1 MIDLKPAITAA
12 LRGNA
17 ALVAMLGGQKVWP
30 ETAPDGTDEPYIT
43 FFEITNFEAT
53 HADDEELQSEIHIQ
67 VDVWSKGN
75 TGPPAVEVVRAMKSL
90 GFRRTTATDQY
101 EKETKTYHKIL
112 RFKKIS
118 EV

>member
-1 MIDLKPAITAA
+1 MKPTITAA

-30 ETAPDGTDEPYIT
+30 ETAPDDGIDLPYIT
-43 FFEITNFEAT
+43 FFEITNFEAN
-53 HADDEELQSEIHIQ
+53 HADDEELQSEVHIQ

-75 TGPPAVEVVRAMKSL
+75 TGPPAVEVVRVMRSL

-101 EKETKTYHKIL
+101 EKETKTYHKVL
-112 RFKKIS
+112 RFKKIV